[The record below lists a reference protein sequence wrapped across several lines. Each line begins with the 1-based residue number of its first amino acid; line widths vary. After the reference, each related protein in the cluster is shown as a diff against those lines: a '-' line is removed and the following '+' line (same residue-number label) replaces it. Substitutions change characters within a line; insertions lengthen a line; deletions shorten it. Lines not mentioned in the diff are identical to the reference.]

1 MPDKRPERAL
11 KDIESLFG
19 EGIVAG
25 KDDDQLLERFAMRRD
40 EAAFD
45 AIVAAHGPM
54 VLAVCRRVLAN
65 PSDVEDAFQATFLVL
80 ASKARSIRAG
90 TNLGGWLRR
99 VAHRVAVEVN
109 RDAIRRRAREA
120 TAAALSSADHHG
132 HVPDDFRPALHEEIG
147 RLPERLRR
155 PVVLCYL
162 EGMTQEDAAAELRW
176 SGATLRRRLAA
187 ARERLRSRLERRGLS
202 PSSPLAVP
210 IADHVATVVPQAL
223 ARATT
228 RAASALILGRTATA
242 PVALMLSRRVLRI
255 LLMTQLKA
263 VAKIVPTS
271 VAAACFATGLVEALH
286 GGADAPGIR
295 RAQAAARQQAV
306 AARNLTVAEVRPKAV
321 TLTQPFACQIH
332 ANRHIGFRSLEDG
345 DLREIRVKEGQ
356 KVKAGELMFKLDPA
370 PFQARLDAASADVKL
385 AQAELDKVKK
395 LFENKAAAEAE
406 VRASETKLAEAE
418 AREKSAKADLEYTD
432 LKAPFEGVV
441 GRLDRAKSG
450 PVREGDPLTT
460 LTDNSV
466 MWVYF
471 NLPQELYRQYIADR
485 DRDRLKPS
493 FELVLAGEKK
503 FPQAGK
509 LGAIEPEAAKKTGP
523 IAFRVDFPNPD
534 GVLHHGQTGTILYS
548 RVEDDAIVVPRRA
561 TLEASGKRYV
571 YVVAKDGVAHRREI
585 AVRAEV
591 GDLFVV
597 KDGVAVGES
606 IVVDGVKQVHD
617 GEKVR

>member
-1 MPDKRPERAL
+1 MPDKQPGRVL

-19 EGIVAG
+19 GGIVAG
-25 KDDDQLLERFAMRRD
+25 KDDDQLLERFASRRD

-80 ASKARSIRAG
+80 ARKARSIRAG
-90 TNLGGWLRR
+90 TSLGGWLRR

-109 RDAIRRRAREA
+109 RDAIRRRVREA
-120 TAAALSSADHHG
+120 TAAALSSADRHG

-202 PSSPLAVP
+202 PSSSPLAAP
-210 IADHVATVVPQAL
+210 LADHVTTVVPQAL

-263 VAKIVPTS
+263 IAKIVPTS
-271 VAAACFATGLVEALH
+271 VAAACFATGLVAALH
-286 GGADAPGIR
+286 GGADAPGIK
-295 RAQAAARQQAV
+295 RAQA
-306 AARNLTVAEVRPKAV
+306 AARNLTVAEVRSKAV
-321 TLTQPFACQIH
+321 TLTQSFACQIH

-356 KVKAGELMFKLDPA
+356 KVKQGELMFKLDPA
-370 PFQARLDAASADVKL
+370 PFQARLDTASADVKL

-406 VRASETKLAEAE
+406 VRTSETKLAEAE

-432 LKAPFEGVV
+432 LKAPFEGVI
-441 GRLDRAKSG
+441 GRLDREKLG
-450 PVREGDPLTT
+450 PVREGEPLTT
-460 LTDNSV
+460 LTDNTV

-471 NLPQELYRQYIADR
+471 NLPEELYRQYMADR
-485 DRDRLKPS
+485 DRNRLKPS
-493 FELVLAGEKK
+493 FELMPAGEKK

-534 GVLHHGQTGTILYS
+534 GTLHHGQTGTILYS

-561 TLEASGKRYV
+561 TLEVSGKRYV

-585 AVRAEV
+585 TVRAEV
-591 GDLFVV
+591 DDLFVI

-617 GEKVR
+617 GEKVK